1 MVSEAGTATVS
12 PLKAPNLRKVKEESG
27 KSITEHG
34 RVRED
39 LYKRENLKT
48 KMPPQAEELL
58 QTIVLDHKNE
68 L

>member
-1 MVSEAGTATVS
+1 MS
-12 PLKAPNLRKVKEESG
+12 PLKAPNLRKVKEAARDQL
-27 KSITEHG
+27 TDNG
-34 RVRED
+34 RIKED

-58 QTIVLDHKNE
+58 QEIVIDHKHE

>member
-1 MVSEAGTATVS
+1 MVSDAGAAIVS
-12 PLKAPNLRKVKEESG
+12 PIRAPNLRKVKEEAN